1 MFFDRLQSLCEAKS
15 LKISKV
21 ASDILGVSSSAATGW
36 KNGAVPNSSV
46 VIKAAEFFDVSA
58 DYLLGLD
65 DVPSRRRK
73 DDFTQ
78 ENTLLLKE
86 LQATDPY
93 TRQIVTALLHAVW
106 AVANT
111 KKEPDSENPRGL
123 LSVSGLAVADSPLY
137 EESDGEELISIP
149 AKYLARDLD
158 QNHYFVVRV
167 RRDSM
172 EPDIPEGSHVVVER
186 NIMPAQGDLALIS
199 LDDPEYIIR
208 IVHFHSDEIEL
219 VSYNESYPATCYPL
233 SAVRSIERIVRVIPS
248 K

>member
-86 LQATDPY
+86 LQATDP
-93 TRQIVTALLHAVW
+93 
-106 AVANT
+106 
-111 KKEPDSENPRGL
+111 
-123 LSVSGLAVADSPLY
+123 
-137 EESDGEELISIP
+137 
-149 AKYLARDLD
+149 
-158 QNHYFVVRV
+158 
-167 RRDSM
+167 
-172 EPDIPEGSHVVVER
+172 
-186 NIMPAQGDLALIS
+186 
-199 LDDPEYIIR
+199 
-208 IVHFHSDEIEL
+208 
-219 VSYNESYPATCYPL
+219 
-233 SAVRSIERIVRVIPS
+233 
-248 K
+248 

>member
-1 MFFDRLQSLCEAKS
+1 M
-15 LKISKV
+15 
-21 ASDILGVSSSAATGW
+21 
-36 KNGAVPNSSV
+36 
-46 VIKAAEFFDVSA
+46 
-58 DYLLGLD
+58 
-65 DVPSRRRK
+65 
-73 DDFTQ
+73 
-78 ENTLLLKE
+78 
-86 LQATDPY
+86 
-93 TRQIVTALLHAVW
+93 
-106 AVANT
+106 
-111 KKEPDSENPRGL
+111 

-167 RRDSM
+167 RGDSM

-199 LDDPEYIIR
+199 LDDSEYIIR